1 MRKNDYNFRMLW
13 LYVKI
18 SKPVDGRLAFFHDLN
33 KWVTVPPHATV
44 GRNVNKEKSLENKIS
59 RSKELCIKIR
69 IKKYNTRCGDRLN

>member
-1 MRKNDYNFRMLW
+1 MNENNLIYQKKFENEKVRKNDYNFRILW

-44 GRNVNKEKSLENKIS
+44 GRNVNK
-59 RSKELCIKIR
+59 
-69 IKKYNTRCGDRLN
+69 